1 MRKIITALFAICI
14 AQSGCSSEQLYAVGR
29 QAQRNECMKQ
39 TDQTSRSRCLQDA
52 GMSHDTY
59 EKESNAA
66 RNLAEKSNQ
75 P

>member
-1 MRKIITALFAICI
+1 
-14 AQSGCSSEQLYAVGR
+14 
-29 QAQRNECMKQ
+29 MKQ